1 MFGSLGE
8 ESCGEMLELV
18 IEGNHVWQS
27 ECVTPGWWGWLRLYR
42 GWLGWGCAI
51 EEAVGEVA
59 NASKGIDG
67 EWKEGDAA
75 CENCV
80 EVGGVV
86 DIGGVRE
93 LPAQSKQVSLGYRVC

>member
-1 MFGSLGE
+1 
-8 ESCGEMLELV
+8 
-18 IEGNHVWQS
+18 
-27 ECVTPGWWGWLRLYR
+27 
-42 GWLGWGCAI
+42 
-51 EEAVGEVA
+51 VGEVA